1 MSKLSNSWNM
11 MKASATVLRL
21 DPELLLFPLLSGIAT
36 VLVTATFIVPFAFIG
51 EGFGALENLDENVG
65 YFGYVVGFLYYLV
78 LYSLIFFFNTALVG
92 ATMIRLDGGDPT
104 ISDGLNI
111 AFKKM
116 GAILQYAAI
125 AATVGMLLRA
135 LEERAGFI
143 GRMVVGLIGLSWTL
157 ATFLTVP
164 VLVTKEV
171 SAIDAV
177 KESASVC
184 KRTWGEQV
192 VANAGIGLATFFI
205 LLAMGLVAVPLIIL
219 TASIS
224 EALVIPLAL
233 SFAGGFLLLILVSSA
248 MKGIYSAALYRFAT
262 TGDAGEHFS
271 TEMMEEAFKER
282 KRRWQ

>member
-11 MKASATVLRL
+11 MKASATVLKL
-21 DPELLLFPLLSGIAT
+21 DPELLIFPLLSGIAA
-36 VLVTATFIVPFAFIG
+36 VLVTATFIVPFAFVG

-65 YFGYVVGFLYYLV
+65 YIGYVVGFLYYLV
-78 LYSLIFFFNTALVG
+78 LYSLVFFFNTALVG

-143 GRMVVGLIGLSWTL
+143 GRIVIGLIGLSWTL

-177 KESASVC
+177 KESAGLFR
-184 KRTWGEQV
+184 RTWGEQV
-192 VANAGIGLATFFI
+192 VANAGIGLATFLI
-205 LLAMGLVAVPLIIL
+205 LLVMGLVAVPLIIL
-219 TASIS
+219 ASSIS
-224 EALVIPLAL
+224 EVLVIPLAL
-233 SFAGGFLLLILVSSA
+233 SFAGGFFLVILVSSA
-248 MKGIYSAALYRFAT
+248 LKGIYSAALYRYAT

-271 TEMMEEAFKER
+271 AEMMKEAFREK
-282 KRRWQ
+282 KRRW

>member
-11 MKASATVLRL
+11 MKASATVLKL
-21 DPELLLFPLLSGIAT
+21 DPELLIFPLLSGIAT
-36 VLVTATFIVPFAFIG
+36 VLVTATFVVPFALIG
-51 EGFGALENLDENVG
+51 EGFGALENSGENVG
-65 YFGYVVGFLYYLV
+65 YLGYAVGFLYYLV
-78 LYSLIFFFNTALVG
+78 LYSLIFFFNTALV
-92 ATMIRLDGGDPT
+92 ATTMIRLDGGDPT
-104 ISDGLNI
+104 VSDGLNL
-111 AFKKM
+111 AFKKL
-116 GAILQYAAI
+116 GTVLEYAAI

-143 GRMVVGLIGLSWTL
+143 GRIIIGLIGLSWTL

-164 VLVTKEV
+164 VLVTKDV

-177 KESASVC
+177 KESASVF

-192 VANAGIGLATFFI
+192 VANAGIGFATFIIF
-205 LLAMGLVAVPLIIL
+205 LLMGLVAVPLIIL

-224 EALVIPLAL
+224 EVLVIPLIL

-248 MKGIYSAALYRFAT
+248 LKGIYSAALYRYAT

-271 TEMMEEAFKER
+271 AQMMEEAFRE
-282 KRRWQ
+282 KRRRW

>member
-11 MKASATVLRL
+11 MKASATVLKL
-21 DPELLLFPLLSGIAT
+21 DPELLIFPLLSGIAA
-36 VLVTATFIVPFAFIG
+36 VLVTATFIVPFAFVG

-65 YFGYVVGFLYYLV
+65 YVGYVVGFLYYLV
-78 LYSLIFFFNTALVG
+78 LYSLVFFFNTALVG

-143 GRMVVGLIGLSWTL
+143 GRIVIGLIGLSWTL

-177 KESASVC
+177 KESAGLFR
-184 KRTWGEQV
+184 RTWGEQV
-192 VANAGIGLATFFI
+192 VANAGIGLATFLI
-205 LLAMGLVAVPLIIL
+205 LLVMGLVAVPLIIL
-219 TASIS
+219 ASSIS
-224 EALVIPLAL
+224 EVLVIPLAL
-233 SFAGGFLLLILVSSA
+233 SFAGGFFLVILVSSA
-248 MKGIYSAALYRFAT
+248 LKGIYSAALYRYAT

-271 TEMMEEAFKER
+271 AEMMKEAFREK
-282 KRRWQ
+282 KRRW

>member
-21 DPELLLFPLLSGIAT
+21 DPELLIFPLLSGIAA
-36 VLVTATFIVPFAFIG
+36 VLVTATFIVPFAFVG

-65 YFGYVVGFLYYLV
+65 YVGYVVGFLYYLV
-78 LYSLIFFFNTALVG
+78 LYSLVFFFNTALVG

-104 ISDGLNI
+104 ISDGLNL

-143 GRMVVGLIGLSWTL
+143 GRIVIGLIGLSWTL

-177 KESASVC
+177 KESASLFR
-184 KRTWGEQV
+184 RTWGEQV
-192 VANAGIGLATFFI
+192 VANAGIGLATFIIF
-205 LLAMGLVAVPLIIL
+205 LAMGLVAVPLIIL
-219 TASIS
+219 TSSVS
-224 EALVIPLAL
+224 EVLVIPLVL

-248 MKGIYSAALYRFAT
+248 LKGIYSAALYRYAT

-271 TEMMEEAFKER
+271 AEMMKEAFREK
-282 KRRWQ
+282 KRRW

>member
-1 MSKLSNSWNM
+1 MSKLSNSWKM
-11 MKASATVLRL
+11 MKASATVLKL
-21 DPELLLFPLLSGIAT
+21 DPELLIFPLLSGVAV

-65 YFGYVVGFLYYLV
+65 YLGYAVGFLYYLV

-104 ISDGLNI
+104 VADGLNI

-116 GAILQYAAI
+116 GVILEYAAI

-143 GRMVVGLIGLSWTL
+143 GRIVIGFLGLSWTL
-157 ATFLTVP
+157 VTFLTVP
-164 VLVTKEV
+164 VLVTKDV

-177 KESASVC
+177 KESATVF

-192 VANAGIGLATFFI
+192 VANVGMGFATFVIF
-205 LLAMGLVAVPLIIL
+205 LLMGLVAVPLIIL
-219 TASIS
+219 TSSIRV
-224 EALVIPLAL
+224 LVLPLVL

-248 MKGIYSAALYRFAT
+248 LKGIYSAALYRFAT

-271 TEMMEEAFKER
+271 AEMMEKAFRPR
-282 KRRWQ
+282 KRRW

>member
-11 MKASATVLRL
+11 MKASATVLKL
-21 DPELLLFPLLSGIAT
+21 DPELLIFPLLSGIAT
-36 VLVTATFIVPFAFIG
+36 VLVTATFVVPFAFIG
-51 EGFGALENLDENVG
+51 EGFGALENLGENVG
-65 YFGYVVGFLYYLV
+65 YLGYAVGFLYYLV
-78 LYSLIFFFNTALVG
+78 LYSLIFFFNTALV
-92 ATMIRLDGGDPT
+92 ATTMIRLDGGDPT
-104 ISDGLNI
+104 VSDGLNL
-111 AFKKM
+111 AFKKL
-116 GAILQYAAI
+116 GTVLEYAAI

-143 GRMVVGLIGLSWTL
+143 GRIIIGLIGLSWTL

-164 VLVTKEV
+164 VLVTKDV

-177 KESASVC
+177 KESASVF

-192 VANAGIGLATFFI
+192 VANAGIGFATFMIF
-205 LLAMGLVAVPLIIL
+205 LLMGLVAVPLIIL

-224 EALVIPLAL
+224 EVLVIPLIL

-248 MKGIYSAALYRFAT
+248 LKGIYSAALYRYAT

-271 TEMMEEAFKER
+271 AQMMEEAFRE
-282 KRRWQ
+282 KRRRW

>member
-1 MSKLSNSWNM
+1 MSKLSNSWKM

-21 DPELLLFPLLSGIAT
+21 DPELLVFPLLSGIAT
-36 VLVTATFIVPFAFIG
+36 LLVTATFVVPFALIG
-51 EGFGALENLDENVG
+51 EGFGALEKLGEDVG
-65 YFGYVVGFLYYLV
+65 YLGYVVGFLYYLV

-116 GAILQYAAI
+116 GAVLQYAAI

-143 GRMVVGLIGLSWTL
+143 GRIVIGLIGLSWTL

-164 VLVTKEV
+164 VLVTRDV

-177 KESASVC
+177 KESAEVF

-192 VANAGIGLATFFI
+192 VANVGIGLATFFI
-205 LLAMGLVAVPLIIL
+205 FLLMVLVAVPLILL
-219 TASIS
+219 TSSIS
-224 EALVIPLAL
+224 KALVLPLVL

-248 MKGIYSAALYRFAT
+248 LKGIYSAALYRYAT

-271 TEMMEEAFKER
+271 AQIMKEAFRER
-282 KRRWQ
+282 NRRW